1 MNNSKTKQH
10 KAPHTAQKKNVPIVT
25 PTKSND
31 QTKCSNVHMVPCK
44 SPDTDASNGSS
55 ADPLILG
62 PQWRLCNKQYTY
74 VTIFLIGPPTT
85 FYRAHFRDQKEWFHY
100 HRQIMAIKSTMDDII
115 AGPENEQIKRLY
127 DTWIPM
133 VNFFVLT
140 WGKEFV
146 TKDIR
151 TALNNVEKDLHLA
164 TTSFPDFLTL
174 ADLL

>member
-1 MNNSKTKQH
+1 
-10 KAPHTAQKKNVPIVT
+10 
-25 PTKSND
+25 
-31 QTKCSNVHMVPCK
+31 
-44 SPDTDASNGSS
+44 
-55 ADPLILG
+55 
-62 PQWRLCNKQYTY
+62 
-74 VTIFLIGPPTT
+74 
-85 FYRAHFRDQKEWFHY
+85 
-100 HRQIMAIKSTMDDII
+100 MDDII